1 VVVPAPLTAAGARTN
16 FGATTVGSNL
26 FTLTN
31 PSAVTFLRVNADNT
45 VSALDAA
52 TFRTAIGAGT
62 SSTTGTVTS
71 VGTGTGLTGGPI
83 TATGTI
89 SLANTAVTAAAYGS
103 ASNVATFT
111 VDAQGRLTAATS
123 TAIAIAG
130 TQITSGTV
138 ADARLSSNVAL
149 LNSTQTFT
157 GAKTFSA
164 LMTAQAGLNLTNG
177 GSLALQQNADYS
189 TVGTTNNVN
198 LGAGSSVRLTGASA
212 QTITGI
218 TGGANGR
225 ILTIIN
231 AAATA
236 ATLTNEDAL
245 STAGNRI
252 ITGTGASISLPAGS
266 SITLIYDNAATRW
279 RVTGSV
285 AGASGSGATSV
296 VNDTNVTGSI
306 TSNVLTLGW
315 TGNLSVARGGT
326 GAADA
331 AGARTNLGLVIGTDV
346 QAYNVN
352 TTILGSTIDLNTA
365 EVAGTLPI
373 TSGGTG
379 ATTAAGART
388 NFGATT
394 VGSNL
399 FTLTNPSAVTFL
411 RVNADNTVSA
421 LDAATFRTAIGAGT
435 SSTTGTVTSVGT
447 GTGLTG
453 GPITATGTI
462 SLANTAVTAAA
473 YGSASNVA
481 TFTVDAQGRLT
492 AATSTAIAIAG
503 TQITSGTVADARLS
517 SNVALLNSTQTFTGA
532 KTFSA
537 LMTAQAGLN
546 LTNGG
551 SLALQQN
558 ADYST
563 VGTTNNVNL
572 GAGSSV
578 RLTGA
583 SAQTITGITGGA
595 NGRILTIINAAATAA
610 TLTNEDALS
619 TAGNRIITGT
629 GASISLPAGSSI
641 TLIYDN
647 AATRWRVTG
656 SVAGASGSGATSVV
670 NDTNVTGSIT
680 SNVLTLGWTGN
691 LSVARGGT
699 GAADAAGARTNLG
712 LVIGTDVQAY
722 NVNTTILGSTI
733 DLNTAEVAGT
743 LPITSGGTG
752 ATTAAGARTN
762 FGATTVGSNLFTL
775 TNPSAVTFLR
785 VNADNT
791 VSALD
796 AATFRTAIGAGTSST
811 TGTVTSVG
819 TGTGLTGGPITATGT
834 ISLANTAVTAAAYG
848 SASNVATFTVDAQ
861 GRLTAATSTAIA
873 IAGTQ
878 ITSGTVADARLSS
891 NVALLNSTQTF
902 TGAKTFSALMT
913 AQAGLNLTNGGS
925 LALQQN
931 ADYSTVG
938 TTNNVN
944 LGAGSSVRLTGAS
957 AQTIT
962 GITGGANGRILT
974 IINAAATAAT
984 LTNEDALSTAGN
996 RIITGTGASIS
1007 LPAGSSITLIYD
1019 NAATRWRVTGSV
1031 AGASGSGATSVV
1043 NDTNV
1048 TGSIT
1053 SNVLT
1058 LGWTGNL
1065 SVARGGT
1072 GAADAAGART
1082 NLGLVIGTDVQAY
1095 NVNTTILGSTIDLNT
1110 AEVAGTLPI
1119 TSGGTGATTAA
1130 GARTNFGATTVGS
1143 NLFTL
1148 TNPSAVTFLRVNA
1161 DNTVSA
1167 LDAATFRTAIG
1178 AGTSSTTGTVTSVG
1192 TGTGLTGGPITAT
1205 GTISLANTAV
1215 TAAAYGS
1222 ASNVATFTVDAQ
1234 GRLTAATSTAI
1245 AIAGTQITSG
1255 TVADARLS
1263 SNVALLNSTQTFTG
1277 AKTFSAL
1284 MTAKLVST

>member
-1 VVVPAPLTAAGARTN
+1 
-16 FGATTVGSNL
+16 
-26 FTLTN
+26 
-31 PSAVTFLRVNADNT
+31 
-45 VSALDAA
+45 
-52 TFRTAIGAGT
+52 
-62 SSTTGTVTS
+62 
-71 VGTGTGLTGGPI
+71 
-83 TATGTI
+83 
-89 SLANTAVTAAAYGS
+89 
-103 ASNVATFT
+103 
-111 VDAQGRLTAATS
+111 
-123 TAIAIAG
+123 
-130 TQITSGTV
+130 
-138 ADARLSSNVAL
+138 
-149 LNSTQTFT
+149 
-157 GAKTFSA
+157 
-164 LMTAQAGLNLTNG
+164 
-177 GSLALQQNADYS
+177 
-189 TVGTTNNVN
+189 
-198 LGAGSSVRLTGASA
+198 VRLTGASA

-699 GAADAAGARTNLG
+699 GAADAAGASTNLG

-944 LGAGSSVRLTGAS
+944 LGAGSSV
-957 AQTIT
+957 
-962 GITGGANGRILT
+962 
-974 IINAAATAAT
+974 
-984 LTNEDALSTAGN
+984 
-996 RIITGTGASIS
+996 
-1007 LPAGSSITLIYD
+1007 
-1019 NAATRWRVTGSV
+1019 
-1031 AGASGSGATSVV
+1031 
-1043 NDTNV
+1043 
-1048 TGSIT
+1048 
-1053 SNVLT
+1053 
-1058 LGWTGNL
+1058 
-1065 SVARGGT
+1065 
-1072 GAADAAGART
+1072 
-1082 NLGLVIGTDVQAY
+1082 
-1095 NVNTTILGSTIDLNT
+1095 
-1110 AEVAGTLPI
+1110 
-1119 TSGGTGATTAA
+1119 
-1130 GARTNFGATTVGS
+1130 
-1143 NLFTL
+1143 
-1148 TNPSAVTFLRVNA
+1148 
-1161 DNTVSA
+1161 SA
-1167 LDAATFRTAIG
+1167 L
-1178 AGTSSTTGTVTSVG
+1178 V
-1192 TGTGLTGGPITAT
+1192 
-1205 GTISLANTAV
+1205 
-1215 TAAAYGS
+1215 
-1222 ASNVATFTVDAQ
+1222 
-1234 GRLTAATSTAI
+1234 
-1245 AIAGTQITSG
+1245 
-1255 TVADARLS
+1255 
-1263 SNVALLNSTQTFTG
+1263 
-1277 AKTFSAL
+1277 
-1284 MTAKLVST
+1284 LV